1 MRIHNPFK
9 HQNRS
14 HSQKQSTALSRSL
27 FPKNLTPDIQ
37 LGSKYASE
45 IVKKKKK
52 KKKAKKQQQNI
63 TCSKSNA
70 WRKISIT
77 KDVSK
82 ILLDK
87 HKATLVYI
95 GTTPSM
101 KHVLSRWGGLSNKKF
116 QPQCVNEETS
126 TERRS

>member
-52 KKKAKKQQQNI
+52 KKKQKIINYYIFFPVNLEKALKKGKNGFAHYLNWDN
-63 TCSKSNA
+63 CF
-70 WRKISIT
+70 
-77 KDVSK
+77 
-82 ILLDK
+82 
-87 HKATLVYI
+87 I
-95 GTTPSM
+95 GS
-101 KHVLSRWGGLSNKKF
+101 VF
-116 QPQCVNEETS
+116 
-126 TERRS
+126 